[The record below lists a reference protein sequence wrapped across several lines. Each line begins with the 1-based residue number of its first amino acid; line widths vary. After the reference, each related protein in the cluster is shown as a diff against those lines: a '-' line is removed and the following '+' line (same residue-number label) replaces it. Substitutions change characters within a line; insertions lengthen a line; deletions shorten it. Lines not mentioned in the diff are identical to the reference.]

1 MQSAL
6 AAIVAAA
13 VCLQL
18 VVESALTVLN
28 MRHVAT
34 ATAVPPE
41 LAGAVDA
48 ALAERTRE
56 YTLAKARLGLVHG
69 LWTTAVTLALLLS
82 GFLPRLDATLERAGL
97 QGAHRFVAFLAV
109 LAIVVALSGLPFAI
123 YGAFVLEERFGFNR
137 TSPALWLKDRVKGIV
152 IAALL
157 GLPLLYAI
165 YGFMAAT
172 GDAWWIWVTVFL
184 ATVQIVMVWLY
195 PTLIAP
201 LFNRFA
207 PLPDGAL
214 RARVE
219 RLARDAGFR
228 TRGIFVMDASKR
240 SGHSNAYFV
249 GFFRPRIVLFDTL
262 VQQMTEDEAVAVLAH
277 EIGHYKARHIHK
289 RLALG
294 IVSMALTFFVLSL
307 LLEWPALFTAFGF
320 AVPSRHAAL
329 ALFSLAG
336 GAFTFFLDPLW
347 SWLSRQHEFE
357 ADRYSA
363 KLVGSSDPLRSS
375 LLRLNGEN
383 LSNLNPHP
391 WYSAWHY
398 SHPPLVERLQAL
410 TARGAGTSA

>member
-1 MQSAL
+1 MQIGL
-6 AAIVAAA
+6 AAVVAAA
-13 VCLQL
+13 VCIQL
-18 VVESALTVLN
+18 AVESALALLN

-34 ATAVPPE
+34 ARAVPPE

-56 YTLAKARLGLVHG
+56 YTLAKARVGLLHG
-69 LWTTAVTLALLLS
+69 VWATAVTLAILLS
-82 GFLPRLDATLERAGL
+82 GFLPGLDAALERAGL
-97 QGAHRFVAFLAV
+97 EGAHRFVAFLSI
-109 LAIVVALSGLPFAI
+109 LAAVVALSGLPFAL

-137 TSPALWLKDRVKGIV
+137 TSPTLWLKDRSKGL
-152 IAALL
+152 ALAVL
-157 GLPLLYAI
+157 IGVPLLYAI
-165 YGFMAAT
+165 YGFMSAT
-172 GDAWWIWVTVFL
+172 GRAWWIWVTVFL

-207 PLPDGAL
+207 PLPEGPL
-214 RARVE
+214 RTRVE
-219 RLARDAGFR
+219 QLAEDAGFR

-262 VQQMTEDEAVAVLAH
+262 VQQMTEEEAVAVLAH

-294 IVSMALTFFVLSL
+294 IGSMALTFFVLSL

-320 AVPSRHAAL
+320 AEPNRHAAL

-347 SWLSRQHEFE
+347 SWLSRRHEFE

-363 KLVGSSDPLRSS
+363 KLVGSSAPLRSS
-375 LLRLNGEN
+375 LVRLNGEN

-410 TARGAGTSA
+410 AAGPGA